1 MRLSII
7 PANRLDRD
15 MYLVLEDFSSGAAW
29 RETDEDR
36 TDYRILISDLLTGQ
50 YDHPLRVVAFNPLEG
65 WSRDASEDVA
75 HELEQRVAEGHEVT
89 DRAGA
94 GVHRTLHR
102 STNWRATVAAAAR
115 VLTPIDADQIAG
127 AAVCANQSSSVAG
140 LLVLSY
146 RH

>member
-1 MRLSII
+1 MRPSII
-7 PANRLDRD
+7 PANRLNRD

-36 TDYRILISDLLTGQ
+36 TDYRTLISDLLTGQ

-89 DRAGA
+89 ESVRE
-94 GVHRTLHR
+94 TLHR
-102 STNWRATVAAAAR
+102 PANWRAADAAAAR
-115 VLTPIDADQIAG
+115 VLRLPTTSAG
-127 AAVCANQSSSVAG
+127 SDIVTDVVRYAQV
-140 LLVLSY
+140 LLG
-146 RH
+146 